1 MVEVSIMFEVI
12 LNQIPEIVLL
22 LEFSVRP
29 LDYFKARAKLDEW

>member
-22 LEFSVRP
+22 LDFSVRH
-29 LDYFKARAKLDEW
+29 LEYFKARLKFDEW